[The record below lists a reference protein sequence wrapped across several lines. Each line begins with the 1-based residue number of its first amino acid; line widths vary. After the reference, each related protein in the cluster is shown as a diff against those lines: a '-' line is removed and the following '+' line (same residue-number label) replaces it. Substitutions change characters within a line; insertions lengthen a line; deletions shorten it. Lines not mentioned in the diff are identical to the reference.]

1 MRPQLSLL
9 VLSLFVAPAAAEEL
23 QSAEDIQPATT
34 QQNVLILIADDLGV
48 DMVGAYGESADAP
61 STPSIDRLAT
71 GGMIFRNAWTAPMC
85 SPSRAS
91 IQTGRQPRQTGI
103 GFVLTDNATGLDEDE
118 TTIPEML
125 KRHPNEQY
133 ATALFGKWHLGG
145 NFTGPIDSGYDVYK
159 GYPNNLYSPQSYF
172 DFTRYDNGVAVPTT
186 TYATTDTVD
195 QALAWIATAPE
206 PWLCVVSFHA
216 PHEPFHAPPAHLH
229 NVDLTGAHPRLNPRP
244 LYKAAVEAL
253 DAEIGRLT
261 LGLGTQLHH
270 TNVFFMGDNGTPKET
285 SQTPFSPDHAKLT
298 PYEGGINVPFIVRG
312 PAVLQPGTECR
323 GLISLTDLYATVAD
337 LSGVELTAVQPPDH
351 PLDSLSL
358 RPYLERPKT
367 ASKRTRAYA
376 GAFNPGNATNGNSF
390 TWHMLRDER
399 YKFILIDDNG
409 LSLEMYDLVQDPFE
423 QINLI
428 DGSMTLDER
437 LALNHAIHEL
447 RGILND

>member
-1 MRPQLSLL
+1 MRPQPSLL
-9 VLSLFVAPAAAEEL
+9 VLSLFVAPAAAQEL
-23 QSAEDIQPATT
+23 QSAADLQPAATS
-34 QQNVLILIADDLGV
+34 QNILILIADDLGV

-103 GFVLTDNATGLDEDE
+103 GFVLADNAPGLHEDE
-118 TTIPEML
+118 ITIPEML
-125 KRHPNEQY
+125 KRHPKEQY
-133 ATALFGKWHLGG
+133 ATAMFGKWHLGG
-145 NFTGPIDSGYDVYK
+145 DQTGPIDQGYDTYK
-159 GYPNNLYSPQSYF
+159 GYPNNLYAPQSYF
-172 DFTRYDNGVAVPTT
+172 NFTRYDNGVATQTT

-216 PHEPFHAPPAHLH
+216 PHEPFHAPPANLH

-253 DAEIGRLT
+253 DAEIGRMMLD
-261 LGLGTQLHH
+261 LGTQLHQ
-270 TNVFFMGDNGTPKET
+270 TNVFFMGDNGTPRET
-285 SQTPFSPDHAKLT
+285 SVQPFLPEHAKLT
-298 PYEGGINVPFIVRG
+298 PYEGGINIPFIVRG
-312 PAVLQPGTECR
+312 PAVQQPGSECQ

-337 LSGVELTAVQPPDH
+337 LSGVDLTAVQPPDH
-351 PLDSLSL
+351 PLDSVSL
-358 RPYLERPKT
+358 RPYLHRPKT
-367 ASKRTRAYA
+367 PSTRKRAYA
-376 GAFNPGNATNGNSF
+376 GAFNPGNPANGNSF

-399 YKFILIDDNG
+399 YKFILIDDSG
-409 LSLEMYDLVQDPFE
+409 LSLEMYDLVSDPFE

-428 DGSMTLDER
+428 DGAMSMDER
-437 LALNHAIHEL
+437 LALNAAVLEL
-447 RGILND
+447 RAILTD